1 MRFAQAFAL
10 ARKMKIAETPV
21 IPGRL
26 FSLEIGVG
34 GKLPKD
40 YFTFMDRVGHFGL
53 PEGELHDPSLILWYG
68 SCNFHLEGIPP
79 REWPVL
85 PVGTFNKCGD
95 GIAFRREGE
104 TFAGEV

>member
-68 SCNFHLEGIPP
+68 SCNFLGRHSTQRVAGAT
-79 REWPVL
+79 
-85 PVGTFNKCGD
+85 GGD
-95 GIAFRREGE
+95 
-104 TFAGEV
+104 VQ